1 MQSDIMKQKYG
12 EIRDWMKTALAGCT
26 EEQRDVFRRMYNHE
40 GKHAHDVDGIPDSK
54 LSWACVQIEN
64 TVKKNKARKDLADAK
79 IMAASEN
86 NEYVGTLLSAMNP
99 QALSEADQEV
109 VAAYIEEASKRGVE
123 IPQ

>member
-64 TVKKNKARKDLADAK
+64 TVKKNKARKDLANAK
-79 IMAASEN
+79 IMAVYEN
-86 NEYVGTLLSAMNP
+86 NDYVSTLLSAMNP
-99 QALSEADQEV
+99 DSLSEADQNV
-109 VAAYIEEASKRGVE
+109 VTAYIEEASKRGVE